1 MAQQELEA
9 RRKENRQYSSKS
21 IFTSKLVCG
30 DCGFFFGSNVWHST
44 DKYRSVVWQCNNK
57 FKAEEKCSTPHIREG
72 LIKEVFI
79 KALNSIVTDKGPA
92 LDMMDHF
99 KAKIDDTA
107 ALEEKLEKAATAFDD
122 KMVLLQDYILK
133 NAITEK
139 ELVYLV
145 YHTV

>member
-1 MAQQELEA
+1 MF
-9 RRKENRQYSSKS
+9 N
-21 IFTSKLVCG
+21 
-30 DCGFFFGSNVWHST
+30 
-44 DKYRSVVWQCNNK
+44 
-57 FKAEEKCSTPHIREG
+57 PHIRES

-79 KALNSIVTDKGPA
+79 KALNSIVSDKGPA
-92 LDMMDHF
+92 IDIMNHL

-107 ALEEKLEKAATAFDD
+107 SLEEKLEKAATAFDD

-139 ELVYLV
+139 ELVYQV